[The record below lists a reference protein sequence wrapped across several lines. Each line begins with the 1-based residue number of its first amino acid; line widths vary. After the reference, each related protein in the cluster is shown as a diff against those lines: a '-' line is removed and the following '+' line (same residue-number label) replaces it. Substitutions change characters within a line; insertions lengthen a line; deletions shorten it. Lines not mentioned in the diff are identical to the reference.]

1 MRVAVIGS
9 KGFIGSCVV
18 EHLRPHHDVVGVCRE
33 NYSELKG
40 LSVDCLVNCGGNS
53 RKYWANQNRVEDF
66 KQSVLSVYE
75 SLLDFKY
82 KRYVYISSL
91 DAFGKNIYGY
101 HKRLAETLIEN
112 ECSSYAILRCS
123 AVIGKGMK
131 KGVVKDIQDNV
142 PLFVSPTSQFK
153 LITSSAVSEVVCKV
167 LTPESVS
174 GCINVGSVDTV
185 TPESIAF
192 LLGKKVKYH
201 DAVETQVFDY
211 RTDDRFGFKTAEE
224 YIMEIVS

>member
-1 MRVAVIGS
+1 VVEQLRLQHDVIG
-9 KGFIGSCVV
+9 I
-18 EHLRPHHDVVGVCRE
+18 CRE
-33 NYSELKG
+33 NYRELKS

-142 PLFVSPTSQFK
+142 PLFVSPSSRFK
-153 LITSSAVSEVVCKV
+153 IITSNAVSEVVSKV
-167 LTPESVS
+167 LALDSIS
-174 GCINVGSVDTV
+174 GYVNVGSVDTV
-185 TPESIAF
+185 TPENIAF
-192 LLGKKVKYH
+192 LMNKRVKYC
-201 DAVETQVFDY
+201 DVVETQVFDY
-211 RTDDRFGFKTAEE
+211 KTDDRFGFRTAEE